1 MPFNLTDAE
10 YAQLSEYEQKRL
22 ANIARNTSVLKK
34 LGLKKIQPN
43 PLSSTPSSSKSSA
56 RSPVTRKKRA
66 AIAKPASTGRRSKR
80 LKGVKPVDY
89 TSEKVVLPAAETVCK
104 NEHGEPVS
112 YQERQAQVKKETT
125 ESTLAKS
132 LAWLQESRAQFIEEM
147 GGVKLEV
154 SDEAHMWRHRAI
166 QRWGTGVCVVENHDE
181 QSVDWEQYVLSRMST
196 PSPESP
202 MGLLQERYASC
213 PWRLLIACCLMSRVS
228 SASVKEKA
236 ISTFFSAYAT
246 PTDAMNAE
254 PEDVLSIIAPLG
266 LFENRFKSII
276 SISQQFLSMHPT
288 FEVGMT
294 KELKI
299 YGCGQFTVDSFYIF
313 ARDQGGS
320 MMPGDKNLAAYCRW
334 RRTASSCEDDGVHGS
349 CSSASKS
356 SKEPKAE
363 TVAVKSEVPLSMGTA
378 TVVEMPI

>member
-1 MPFNLTDAE
+1 
-10 YAQLSEYEQKRL
+10 
-22 ANIARNTSVLKK
+22 
-34 LGLKKIQPN
+34 
-43 PLSSTPSSSKSSA
+43 
-56 RSPVTRKKRA
+56 
-66 AIAKPASTGRRSKR
+66 
-80 LKGVKPVDY
+80 
-89 TSEKVVLPAAETVCK
+89 
-104 NEHGEPVS
+104 
-112 YQERQAQVKKETT
+112 
-125 ESTLAKS
+125 
-132 LAWLQESRAQFIEEM
+132 
-147 GGVKLEV
+147 
-154 SDEAHMWRHRAI
+154 
-166 QRWGTGVCVVENHDE
+166 
-181 QSVDWEQYVLSRMST
+181 
-196 PSPESP
+196 
-202 MGLLQERYASC
+202 
-213 PWRLLIACCLMSRVS
+213 
-228 SASVKEKA
+228 
-236 ISTFFSAYAT
+236 
-246 PTDAMNAE
+246 MNAE

-334 RRTASSCEDDGVHGS
+334 RRTASSCEDDGVYGS
-349 CSSASKS
+349 SSSASKS